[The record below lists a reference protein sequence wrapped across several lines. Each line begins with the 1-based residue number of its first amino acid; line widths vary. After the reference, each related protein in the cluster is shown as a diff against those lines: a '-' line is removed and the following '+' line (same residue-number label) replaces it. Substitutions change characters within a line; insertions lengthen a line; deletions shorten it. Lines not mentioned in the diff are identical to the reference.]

1 VRPGIKPTIVLLA
14 VLGIGDLLAVPFL
27 IASNH
32 RNPAQP
38 PVPAIG
44 AVAIFG
50 LATLASVAGL
60 ARGRRWPLPVALT
73 CRVLDGVS
81 SLLGL
86 VAHPNAVLDAWA
98 AATLVLSVMAV
109 VLLLRL
115 SPRKSAQPLPGAAAR
130 PGNAR

>member
-27 IASNH
+27 IAAHH

-38 PVPAIG
+38 PVPAIV
-44 AVAIFG
+44 AIAIFG
-50 LATLASVAGL
+50 LATLASAAGL
-60 ARGRRWPLPVALT
+60 ARGRRWPVPVALT
-73 CRVLDGVS
+73 CRVLDSVS

-86 VAHPNAVLDAWA
+86 VAHPNAVLDTWA

-115 SPRKSAQPLPGAAAR
+115 YPRKSAQPSPGAAAQL
-130 PGNAR
+130 GNER